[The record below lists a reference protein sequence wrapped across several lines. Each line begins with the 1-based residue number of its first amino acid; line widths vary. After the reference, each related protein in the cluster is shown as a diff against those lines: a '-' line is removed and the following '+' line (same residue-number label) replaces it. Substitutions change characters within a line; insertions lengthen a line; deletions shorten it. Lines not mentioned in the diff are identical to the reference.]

1 MAAQTRRDRSVNTGD
16 NAVCFARMVA
26 RSTSG
31 RYHASIS
38 STSYYLLTGPYND
51 YLFYIFNSPLFDYQ
65 AGAFS
70 TSTIN
75 QLTVE
80 TLNGME
86 VPLPP
91 PSEQKAIVAS
101 LRDKTSQLDRLA
113 EATGRTIALLKERRA
128 ALTAAAVTGQVA

>member
-1 MAAQTRRDRSVNTGD
+1 MTSSFCSRSGSRALIGK
-16 NAVCFARMVA
+16 NALIDQASAGLTFGAFMTVF
-26 RSTSG
+26 RSP
-31 RYHASIS
+31 H
-38 STSYYLLTGPYND
+38 ND

-91 PSEQKAIVAS
+91 PPEQEAIVAS
-101 LRDKTSQLDRLA
+101 LRDKTSQLDQLA
-113 EATGRTIALLKERRA
+113 EATERTIALLKERRA
-128 ALTAAAVTGQVA
+128 ALIAAAVIGQIDVESAA